1 MGLLENFRAARSFRT
16 VNLVLQAVLFLTLFA
31 GLNYLAGSSS
41 WREGPWRCDL
51 TRFRRYTLSP
61 ETVAYLGELSRPARI
76 VVTLS
81 EDAAAPDLRG
91 LLREYAYATESNPDG
106 RISVEYLD
114 VDLRRR
120 EAEQLNIDQPGLVVL
135 FCGDNRRT
143 LSVGDLYGYE
153 DQKVSAFLGEQVVT
167 SAILDVSSAG
177 KKRIYFLVGHS
188 ELRPDDVD
196 PARGLSAARGLLEQR
211 NFKVDVLD
219 LTTARRIPEDASL
232 LIAAEP
238 RSPYSP
244 SEEETLRQYLS
255 VNDGRLVL
263 FLAPGYRHGLD
274 DLLSDWGVTV
284 DDDILRDSGADNV
297 AEDGDFIIT
306 AFTAHPVTQGLLHS
320 SYKASLR
327 VGMARTVRPDTA
339 RAAGNGL
346 DCATLAA
353 SSPTAW
359 GEVDYASRRQAVFNP
374 RADIRPLPGF
384 DPPNRLGIA
393 VASEHVAARGNL
405 PFSVRTGR
413 LVVFGTGDLI
423 DNARIA
429 NAGVLDV
436 LLGAV
441 RWTVDRDTQ
450 LNIPARPVERFQ
462 LSLSAREL
470 ENLRYCLMFALP
482 GLAAA
487 LGLVVYWSRRS

>member
-1 MGLLENFRAARSFRT
+1 
-16 VNLVLQAVLFLTLFA
+16 
-31 GLNYLAGSSS
+31 
-41 WREGPWRCDL
+41 
-51 TRFRRYTLSP
+51 
-61 ETVAYLGELSRPARI
+61 
-76 VVTLS
+76 
-81 EDAAAPDLRG
+81 
-91 LLREYAYATESNPDG
+91 
-106 RISVEYLD
+106 

-120 EAEQLNIDQPGLVVL
+120 EAEQLGIDQPGLVVL
-135 FCGDNRRT
+135 ICGENRRT
-143 LSVGDLYGYE
+143 LPVGELYRYE
-153 DQKVSAFLGEQVVT
+153 NQQVSAFLGEQVLT
-167 SAILDVSSAG
+167 SAILDVSTAG
-177 KKRIYFLVGHS
+177 EKKIYFLTGHS

-196 PARGLSAARGLLEQR
+196 PVRGLSDARKLLEER

-219 LTTARRIPEDASL
+219 LTTERRIPADASL

-244 SEEETLRQYLS
+244 SEEEMLRQYLG
-255 VNDGRLVL
+255 VNDGRLIL

-274 DLLSDWGVTV
+274 GLLSDWGVTV

-297 AEDGDFIIT
+297 TEDGDFLVT
-306 AFTAHPVTQGLLHS
+306 AFSAHPVTQGLIHS

-327 VGMARTVRPDTA
+327 VGMARTVRPDAA

-346 DCATLAA
+346 DCVTLAA

-359 GEVDYASRRQAVFNP
+359 GEVDYAARRQAVFNP
-374 RADIRPLPGF
+374 RADIRPLAAF
-384 DPPNRLGIA
+384 DPPNRLGLA
-393 VASEHVAARGNL
+393 VASERVAARENL

-429 NAGVLDV
+429 SDGVLDI

-441 RWTVDRDTQ
+441 RWTVDRDTE
-450 LNIPARPVERFQ
+450 LNISARPVERFQ